1 MHLNPT
7 QSSPDYF
14 IDEQQLDFEDSDFP
28 DPYIATV
35 MAEMQDSKALEDI
48 GFQDYLDIFQS
59 NKYI

>member
-14 IDEQQLDFEDSDFP
+14 IDEQPLEFEDSDFS
-28 DPYIATV
+28 DPYIVEA
-35 MAEMQDSKALEDI
+35 MAEMQAPKTLEDI

-59 NKYI
+59 TK